1 MAPIED
7 RICARWIEIGTR
19 LALALVVVTFAIY
32 SLGLLAPLV
41 PPAHLADFWRLP
53 VDRFVAAIGAP
64 TGWAWL
70 RALGKGDELNLLGI
84 AAFVVVTV
92 ACYARMV
99 PLFMQ
104 AGKRMQ
110 ALCALLQVIVLLAA
124 ASGFF
129 R

>member
-7 RICARWIEIGTR
+7 RICARWIELGTR
-19 LALALVVVTFAIY
+19 LAFALVVVTFAVY
-32 SLGLLAPLV
+32 ALGLREPLV
-41 PPAHLADFWRLP
+41 PVAHLADFWRLP
-53 VDRFVAAIGAP
+53 VDRFVAATGAP

-70 RALGKGDELNLLGI
+70 RTVGKGDELNLLGI
-84 AAFVVVTV
+84 AAFVLVTI

-99 PLFMQ
+99 PLFIQ

-110 ALCALLQVIVLLAA
+110 ALCALLQVLVLLAA
-124 ASGFF
+124 ASGVF